1 MAVVGKLVL
10 EFAAHLADRM
20 APAAAVR
27 TAVAKMALGLVADL
41 SEMGRNPAYQEI
53 VESKDL
59 TA

>member
-1 MAVVGKLVL
+1 MVL

-27 TAVAKMALGLVADL
+27 TAVVRTAVVKMALVLVVDL
-41 SEMGRNPAYQEI
+41 SGMGTNPAYQEI
-53 VESKDL
+53 VGSKDL